1 MDRGVPEVFGSSFDA
16 RVLLKATYYLAGRKK
31 LAEMKLPFFARL
43 IEAAALHKTK
53 GTYLAELLEDAQLA

>member
-1 MDRGVPEVFGSSFDA
+1 M
-16 RVLLKATYYLAGRKK
+16 LLKATYYLAGRKK